1 MSDFKEKVLNIL
13 NIKEDNLPFLLKEYS
28 FSDIENP
35 DNFLN
40 MEKVSKKIKDA
51 INLNK
56 KIMVYGDYDCDGIS
70 ATAILVKMFQYLN
83 YKVGYYIPSRYID
96 GYGINLPRAKQIV
109 DKNYD
114 LVITVDNGIN
124 ALEPIEYLLDN
135 GVEVIV
141 TDHHEIMNSLP
152 KTEYIVH
159 PDLKTNQEIIK
170 QCGAYLAFMISI
182 KVLGKIDTYLLS
194 LATLATISDM
204 MPLIS
209 YNRVLVKIGLDIINC
224 NHNFPYWNLISNQE
238 IVDEETLGYII
249 CPKINA
255 FGRIKED
262 LSVNDMVRFLV
273 SPDIK
278 DIKNIA
284 LEIEKV
290 NAYRKDLLKEYS
302 NKSVE
307 SIDPNKDVIVYRND
321 EMSEGIIGL
330 IAAKFIN
337 DYHHPSFVFTKC
349 KDGLVKASARSLK
362 GFNLAKALEE
372 LSNYLLFY
380 GGHEQAAGFSLKEE
394 NYNDFVIAL
403 ENYAKNQTIE
413 KEEDHF
419 AMLSFNEFNYENYMF
434 IKSLSPF
441 GVDFPK
447 PDFGIELS
455 ANKVY
460 LIGNNNQ
467 HIRGKLNPLAS
478 FIGFNLSDKIKDK
491 NSFVAIGNIEYDTFR
506 KANNISFKIKK
517 VI

>member
-1 MSDFKEKVLNIL
+1 MSDFKEKVLNLL
-13 NIKEDNLPFLLKEYS
+13 NIKTDDLSFLLKEYS
-28 FSDIENP
+28 LFDIENP
-35 DNFLN
+35 NSFMN
-40 MEKVSKKIKDA
+40 MDKVATKIKES

-70 ATAILVKMFQYLN
+70 ATSILVKMFQYLN

-96 GYGINLPRAKQIV
+96 GYGINMPRAKQIV
-109 DKNYD
+109 DKKYD

-124 ALEPIEYLLDN
+124 ALEPIEYLIDN

-141 TDHHEIMNSLP
+141 TDHHEIMSDLP
-152 KTEYIVH
+152 KTEYIIH
-159 PDLKTNQEIIK
+159 PDLKNNHEIIK
-170 QCGAYLAFMISI
+170 QCGAYLAFMVSI
-182 KVLGKIDTYLLS
+182 KILNRIDDYLLS

-209 YNRVLVKIGLDIINC
+209 YNRILVKLGLNIINN
-224 NHNFPYWNLISNQE
+224 NHNFPYWNLISDQE
-238 IVDEETLGYII
+238 VVDEETLGYII

-273 SPDIK
+273 SNNVK
-278 DIKNIA
+278 DVKSIA
-284 LEIEKV
+284 MEIERV
-290 NAYRKDLLKEYS
+290 NSYRKDLLKEYS
-302 NKSVE
+302 KKSVDA
-307 SIDPNKDVIVYRND
+307 IDHNKDIIIYRND

-362 GFNLAKALEE
+362 GFNLAKTLEE

-394 NYNDFVIAL
+394 NFDNFVLAL
-403 ENYAKNQTIE
+403 ENYAKNQSVEIE
-413 KEEDHF
+413 KDHF
-419 AMLSFNEFNYENYMF
+419 AMLNLDEFTYDNYMF
-434 IKSLSPF
+434 IKKLSPF

-447 PDFGIELS
+447 PDFAVELYS
-455 ANKVY
+455 NKVY

-467 HIRGKLNPLAS
+467 HIRGKLNSLAS
-478 FIGFNLSDKIKDK
+478 FIGFNLSNEIKDK
-491 NSFVAIGNIEYDTFR
+491 STFVAIGNIEYDTFR